1 MWDLKAL
8 SFTVEKEK
16 SNFGEYSFGP
26 LESGFGLT
34 LGTALRRILLSS
46 VEGVAPTGILIDGVI
61 HEFSTIDGV
70 VEDVEDIILNVKK
83 LVVSLENT
91 DSAKLSFDIKGEKEF
106 RASDLK
112 TTSEVKIL
120 NPDLHIATISSSKA
134 HLSGEIYVRKGKGY
148 KLEEEIAEMEQ
159 FSQLVIPIDAYFSP
173 VLKVNFRVEPMR
185 HEESVNFDKLVIGI
199 STKLNKT
206 PKDALSEAIDILIRY
221 ATRFK
226 ELLASDVDAVSEEDS
241 SINDKSIEDIGL
253 DKRALNALKDNNIN
267 TVGELI
273 AKRED
278 ELMRFKGF
286 GATSLK
292 KVKEALDKLNLKLK
306 E

>member
-1 MWDLKAL
+1 MWDLKTL
-8 SFTVEKEK
+8 NFTVEKEK

-70 VEDVEDIILNVKK
+70 IEDVEDIILNVKK

-206 PKDALSEAIDILIRY
+206 PKEALSEAIDILIRY

-226 ELLASDVDAVSEEDS
+226 ELLASDVDAVSEEDNT
-241 SINDKSIEDIGL
+241 INDKAIEDIGL

-273 AKRED
+273 AKRPD

-292 KVKEALDKLNLKLK
+292 KVKAALEKYNLKLK

>member
-8 SFTVEKEK
+8 GFTIEKE
-16 SNFGEYSFGP
+16 SDNYGEYSFGP

-34 LGTALRRILLSS
+34 LGTALRRTLLSS

-70 VEDVEDIILNVKK
+70 VEDVEEIILNVKK
-83 LVVSLENT
+83 LVIALENT

-106 RASDLK
+106 KASDLK

-120 NPDLHIATISSSKA
+120 NPDLHIATVSSSKA

-148 KLEEEIAEMEQ
+148 KLEEEVAEMEQ

-185 HEESVNFDKLVIGI
+185 HEESVNFDKLIIGI
-199 STKLNKT
+199 STKPNKA
-206 PKDALSEAIDILIRY
+206 PKDALTEAVEILIQYYSRL
-221 ATRFK
+221 K
-226 ELLASDVDAVSEEDS
+226 ELLVSDVDAATDEGDELSGKAIEE
-241 SINDKSIEDIGL
+241 IGL
-253 DKRALNALKDNNIN
+253 DKRSLNALKENNIN
-267 TVGELI
+267 TVGELVS
-273 AKRED
+273 KRED

-292 KVKEALDKLNLKLK
+292 KVKDVLEKYNLKLK